1 MIILRRFLHI
11 SFVIGTIILFCIIV
25 KCKDDKNDEQEK
37 IIKNL
42 VGMEMELPDSLV
54 SLENHELDTININ
67 HFDSDIQMLSFI
79 DGRCGVCVKKLSALI
94 TLKTKLNKSLLK
106 SPDYLFFVYTE
117 DYSHFKEKY
126 YPLLDNSQPIIIQSD
141 LSFLDENPLPG
152 LGIYRTV
159 LTINDTIRVVGNPSG
174 NKELTNLYKKVIN
187 KH

>member
-1 MIILRRFLHI
+1 MGILRKIGYI
-11 SFVIGTIILFCIIV
+11 SFILGIAILFSFIV
-25 KCKDDKNDEQEK
+25 KCKNNKIDEQEK

-42 VGMEMELPDSLV
+42 VGLEMELPDSVL
-54 SLENHELDTININ
+54 LLKNYELDTININ
-67 HFDSDIQMLSFI
+67 QFDSEFRIISFI
-79 DGRCGVCVKKLSALI
+79 DGRCGVCVKKLSALME
-94 TLKTKLNKSLLK
+94 LKKKLNKSLLK

-117 DYSHFKEKY
+117 DYSHFKKKY
-126 YPLLDNSQPIIIQSD
+126 YPLLNNSQPIIIQSD

-159 LTINDTIRVVGNPSG
+159 LTVNDTIRVVGNPSG